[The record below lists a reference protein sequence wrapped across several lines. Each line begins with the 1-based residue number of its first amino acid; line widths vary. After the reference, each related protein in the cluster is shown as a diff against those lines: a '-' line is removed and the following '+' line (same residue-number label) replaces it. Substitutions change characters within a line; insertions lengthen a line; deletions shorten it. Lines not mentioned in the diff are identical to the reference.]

1 MITIANK
8 EEIAYLNKTVDYV
21 ISDNAFEQCFVYI
34 INDKIIGFID
44 FSDIYNRIEL
54 NYIWI
59 DPIFRGNGYAN
70 DLMNYLI
77 DYCLVNNI
85 TNITLE
91 VATNNVIAKAL
102 YQQYNFVEVALRKQY
117 YNGIDGILMIRK
129 FDENE

>member
-1 MITIANK
+1 MIRIANK

-59 DPIFRGNGYAN
+59 DHIFRGNGYAN

>member
-1 MITIANK
+1 M
-8 EEIAYLNKTVDYV
+8 
-21 ISDNAFEQCFVYI
+21 C
-34 INDKIIGFID
+34 
-44 FSDIYNRIEL
+44 
-54 NYIWI
+54 IWALATNNL
-59 DPIFRGNGYAN
+59 F
-70 DLMNYLI
+70 
-77 DYCLVNNI
+77 NNI

>member
-1 MITIANK
+1 MIRIANK
-8 EEIAYLNKTVDYV
+8 EEIAYLNKAVDYV

-59 DPIFRGNGYAN
+59 DHIFRGNGYAN

-91 VATNNVIAKAL
+91 VAPNNLIAKAL

-117 YNGIDGILMIRK
+117 YNCIDSILMIRK

>member
-1 MITIANK
+1 MIRIANK
-8 EEIAYLNKTVDYV
+8 EEIAYLNKAVDYV

-59 DPIFRGNGYAN
+59 DHIFRGNGYAN

>member
-1 MITIANK
+1 MIRIANK
-8 EEIAYLNKTVDYV
+8 EEINYLNKKVDYV
-21 ISDNAFEQCFVYI
+21 ISENAFEQCFVYI

-59 DPIFRGNGYAN
+59 DPLFRKKGYAH

-91 VATNNVIAKAL
+91 VAINNEIAKKL

-129 FDENE
+129 FDKNE